1 MKTLLVLLAVAAV
14 LFALHRLA
22 AWMEDRGWI
31 YYRRRRGS
39 SGALGDAFLEVQSL
53 VDPAQKA
60 VLEARRQVDDEAAES
75 GDPPEPDADGVGTG
89 MGMDA
94 ETRR

>member
-1 MKTLLVLLAVAAV
+1 MKPLLVLLAVAAA

-22 AWMEDRGWI
+22 LWMEDRGWI

-60 VLEARRQVDDEAAES
+60 VLEARRAEADEAAES
-75 GDPPEPDADGVGTG
+75 GDPPEPGARE
-89 MGMDA
+89 A
-94 ETRR
+94 RARRQG